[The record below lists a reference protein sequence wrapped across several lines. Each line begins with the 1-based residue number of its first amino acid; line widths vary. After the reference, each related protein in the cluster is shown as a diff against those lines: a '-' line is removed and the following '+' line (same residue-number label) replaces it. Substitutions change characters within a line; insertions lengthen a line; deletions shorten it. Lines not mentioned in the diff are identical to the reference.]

1 MTPKRKSKKEVH
13 KTPEAPHPKPVVK
26 NWKELA
32 AVFCL
37 LLATVMVYSP
47 IRGQEFVNIDDDLY
61 VTENRM
67 VQNGITE
74 EGVAWAFTAFYSF
87 NWHPLT
93 WLSHMLDCE
102 LYGLNAGMHKATNL
116 ILHLLNALLLFLVL
130 KKMTRTTWQ
139 SLFVMAIFALHPLHV
154 ESVAWVSERKEA
166 LAAFFFFL
174 TLFAYARH
182 VEKPELKR
190 YLPVMLFFAMGLLS
204 KPMIVTLPFILLLLD
219 FWPLNRFRPPLLS
232 NLFLIYEKAP
242 LFLMTLVSS
251 VITFMAQHQGGA
263 VLSMAVVPLE
273 LRISNAIVSYAAYIL
288 KMIVPLNLT
297 VFYPYPET
305 IPLWKSL
312 GAALLLSG
320 ITLLALMKAKK
331 YPYAVT
337 GWLWYLG
344 SLVPVIGILQVGSQA
359 MADRYTYIPLIGLFI
374 LTAFLI
380 PELLKKWR
388 YQREAM
394 GLVSVILLFSLGGC
408 TWFQV
413 KSWESSTTLFN
424 HAIQSTE
431 RNAFAHVNL
440 GVAYQNTERFD
451 EAMLHYL
458 KALEINP
465 QTQKAHL
472 YLGAIFSW
480 RGDLDKAFFH
490 LSEAARLHPED
501 AVAHA
506 DLGNLLTQKGEY
518 RKALPHY
525 QRALALSPGN
535 ANIHI
540 SAGLFYQHQG
550 DLKQAAAHFKEALR
564 LKPDDEEARRRL
576 LRLDQLI
583 RKAEPSG

>member
-1 MTPKRKSKKEVH
+1 MTPKRKNKKEVH

-174 TLFAYARH
+174 ALFAYARY

-232 NLFLIYEKAP
+232 NLFLIYEKVP

-312 GAALLLSG
+312 GAAILLSG
-320 ITLLALMKAKK
+320 ITLLAFMKAKK

-440 GVAYQNTERFD
+440 GVAYQNTDRFD

-458 KALEINP
+458 KALKINP

-525 QRALALSPGN
+525 QRALSLSPGN
-535 ANIHI
+535 VNIHI
-540 SAGLFYQHQG
+540 SAGLFYQYQG

>member
-1 MTPKRKSKKEVH
+1 MTPKKKSKKEVH

-67 VQNGITE
+67 VQKGITE

-174 TLFAYARH
+174 ALFAYARH

-465 QTQKAHL
+465 QAQKAHL

-540 SAGLFYQHQG
+540 SAGLFYQYQG